1 MAEATRDDHTMD
13 ELPTPPPRT
22 VRRFTIGL
30 MALTFIA
37 ALGLTV
43 SLWPEAHYA
52 LSPSKPVDA
61 GNLATAALNTEHIER
76 YVQARVE
83 LDTTRAISY
92 RRVADAG
99 TYFLAPVKHVNGPA
113 RWVQYRVPDALQG
126 PRFLPPKLAAGRLA
140 RVGALSWRYRGLI
153 EALAR
158 SGDPN
163 PETTWILLD
172 GADPARSQWLIG
184 LVGLLG
190 VFALWSLIGLIR
202 LVRPI
207 APPARSQT

>member
-1 MAEATRDDHTMD
+1 MAEAAGDPTMG

-22 VRRFTIGL
+22 VRRLTIGL
-30 MALTFIA
+30 MALTLIA
-37 ALGLTV
+37 ALGLAV

-61 GNLATAALNTEHIER
+61 GNLATTALGAKQTER
-76 YVQARVE
+76 YVQFQVE
-83 LDTTRAISY
+83 LDTSRAISY

-99 TYFLAPVKHVNGPA
+99 TYFLAPVKHVKGLP

-126 PRFLPPKLAAGRLA
+126 PRFLPPRLAAGRLA
-140 RVGALSWRYRGLI
+140 RVGALSWRYRGLVQ
-153 EALAR
+153 ALAQ

-163 PETTWILLD
+163 PETAWILLD
-172 GADPARSQWLIG
+172 GADPAGSKWLVGLIG
-184 LVGLLG
+184 LLG
-190 VFALWSLIGLIR
+190 IFALWSLIGLIR

-207 APPARSQT
+207 APPTRSQT